1 MAIRLYTG
9 KRRKLKAERESGET
23 FGFGGSMEI
32 VDGRTTGVM
41 KHVNINIGE
50 DYYIEIDREDLIE
63 AYEFLMKPRDMK

>member
-1 MAIRLYTG
+1 
-9 KRRKLKAERESGET
+9 
-23 FGFGGSMEI
+23 MEI

>member
-23 FGFGGSMEI
+23 FGFGG
-32 VDGRTTGVM
+32 VM
-41 KHVNINIGE
+41 KHVNISIGE
-50 DYYIEIDREDLIE
+50 DYHIEIDRKDLIE